1 MSPSIPKTMW
11 AAQITEFNK
20 PYTISTVNVPPLRP
34 NELLVKI
41 HAAGFCHSD
50 IQVLRGELNSPLP
63 LIPSHEPVGTV
74 VQVGKESALNWKVGD
89 RVGILNFKNACGNC
103 AGCRG
108 SRKRYGKL
116 DPRFC
121 DHRET
126 GGFKNDGCFAAYM
139 VADSATTI
147 LLPDSVSFE
156 QGAPLLCAGATAWG
170 AINKARPF
178 LRTGDMIG
186 VVGIGGLGQLG
197 VQFAKALGYRTVA
210 IDNRDASLQLTDD
223 MPTELRPDFIIN
235 STHDYASEKILE
247 RTGGE
252 GLAAVINCADSIA
265 VNAWSLGLLRI
276 GGVAV
281 LLGLPPEQWRFDT
294 HPIVF
299 RELVLRGSY
308 VASRGEVEEMM
319 AIVDQ
324 HGVRSQLT
332 VVTKDDI
339 LRVPEMYLSRSFRGR
354 LVVKFD

>member
-1 MSPSIPKTMW
+1 MPPSIPETMW

-20 PYTISTVNVPPLRP
+20 PYTISTVNVPQLRP

-74 VQVGKESALNWKVGD
+74 VQVGKESASKWKVGD

-108 SRKRYGKL
+108 SRRRYGNM

-121 DHRET
+121 DYRET

-147 LLPDSVSFE
+147 ALPDSVSFE
-156 QGAPLLCAGATAWG
+156 QGAPLLCAGATVWG

-178 LRTGDMIG
+178 LQAGDMIG
-186 VVGIGGLGQLG
+186 VIGIGGLGQLG
-197 VQFAKALGYRTVA
+197 VH
-210 IDNRDASLQLTDD
+210 LQLTDD
-223 MPTELRPDFIIN
+223 MPSGLQPDLLIN
-235 STHDYASEKILE
+235 STHDDASEKILE

-265 VNAWSLGLLRI
+265 VNAWSLGLLRT

-308 VASRGEVEEMM
+308 VASREEVEEMM
-319 AIVDQ
+319 AVVDQ

-332 VVTKDDI
+332 VVKKDDI
-339 LRVPEMYLSRSFRGR
+339 LQVPEMYLSRSFRER

>member
-1 MSPSIPKTMW
+1 
-11 AAQITEFNK
+11 
-20 PYTISTVNVPPLRP
+20 
-34 NELLVKI
+34 
-41 HAAGFCHSD
+41 
-50 IQVLRGELNSPLP
+50 
-63 LIPSHEPVGTV
+63 
-74 VQVGKESALNWKVGD
+74 
-89 RVGILNFKNACGNC
+89 
-103 AGCRG
+103 
-108 SRKRYGKL
+108 
-116 DPRFC
+116 
-121 DHRET
+121 
-126 GGFKNDGCFAAYM
+126 
-139 VADSATTI
+139 
-147 LLPDSVSFE
+147 
-156 QGAPLLCAGATAWG
+156 
-170 AINKARPF
+170 
-178 LRTGDMIG
+178 MIG

>member
-1 MSPSIPKTMW
+1 
-11 AAQITEFNK
+11 
-20 PYTISTVNVPPLRP
+20 
-34 NELLVKI
+34 
-41 HAAGFCHSD
+41 
-50 IQVLRGELNSPLP
+50 
-63 LIPSHEPVGTV
+63 
-74 VQVGKESALNWKVGD
+74 
-89 RVGILNFKNACGNC
+89 
-103 AGCRG
+103 
-108 SRKRYGKL
+108 
-116 DPRFC
+116 
-121 DHRET
+121 
-126 GGFKNDGCFAAYM
+126 
-139 VADSATTI
+139 
-147 LLPDSVSFE
+147 
-156 QGAPLLCAGATAWG
+156 
-170 AINKARPF
+170 
-178 LRTGDMIG
+178 MIG

-223 MPTELRPDFIIN
+223 MPPELRPDFIIN